1 LYWELNL
8 SYQKELLRKEKK
20 KIIIIIY
27 FLKVPLKSY
36 LDQNYQ
42 KKKVPFEFWV
52 FLMLGLTYPMIILK
66 SKRIKKEI
74 NHFFFFK

>member
-1 LYWELNL
+1 LNL

-36 LDQNYQ
+36 LDQTYQ
-42 KKKVPFEFWV
+42 KKKVPFEF
-52 FLMLGLTYPMIILK
+52 
-66 SKRIKKEI
+66 
-74 NHFFFFK
+74 